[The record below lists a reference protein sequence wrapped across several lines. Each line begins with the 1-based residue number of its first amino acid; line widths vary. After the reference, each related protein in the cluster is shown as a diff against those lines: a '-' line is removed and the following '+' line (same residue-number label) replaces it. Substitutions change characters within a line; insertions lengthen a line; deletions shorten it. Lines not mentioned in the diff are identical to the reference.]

1 MEMRKF
7 HLLILVLSAL
17 LLFVGFSSVY
27 AQDNVGIG
35 TITPDPSALVE
46 IQALDKGLLIPRTD
60 TLSIVDPAT
69 GLLIYTVTDSSFWY
83 FDGVFWRQGIGPQG
97 EDGPLIPGLH
107 GQTMRYDTVFFDDWV
122 ANSFI
127 WNDEYHVGI
136 NTNQPDSSAIM
147 HLVAEGKGF
156 LAPQMDKPAR
166 DNIQNPAVGL
176 MVVNTTDSTL
186 DYFNGDCWLPSY
198 AEDCNSCYLD
208 ITPSSLADTI
218 DRVVSTTQDLS
229 LDIVQTAGNPQQ
241 VAISILTTLPA
252 GLTALVTPNPAP
264 STGVVDI
271 EFEATPFAP
280 AGTYAIVIQV
290 LCNNSI
296 YNIVYSL
303 TIEPCYEIDL
313 VNSAFNYDLA
323 TEFFTANP
331 TIPSSVSVCVV
342 NTVQTGVLVTSQDAT
357 LPAYSTGNFAPGSV
371 IAIVNDGY
379 IIGRGGDGG
388 VAYDPANG
396 FSGDGDD
403 GGHAVNLDLDA
414 MIVNNSAIYG
424 GGGGGGAM
432 AFSIAYNTPSIPI
445 IGSITIGLFVGSGGG
460 GGAGLGEGGDYN
472 TNLFIGFAAY
482 DEGEGGTGGVGGVQ
496 GQGGQLNAP
505 FDFTVSIAT
514 VTITPNTNGGDGGPY
529 GFAGTQGSFGLALTV
544 TIAVPIIGNI
554 PIGPINIPI
563 PVPPPLAGEGGNAIK
578 HNGNVTNIPDNL
590 YNTSQFKGQVGP

>member
-264 STGVVDI
+264 STGVVEI

-529 GFAGTQGSFGLALTV
+529 GFAGTQGTFGLALTV

-563 PVPPPLAGEGGNAIK
+563 PVPPPLEGEGGNAIK

>member
-7 HLLILVLSAL
+7 HPLILGLSAL

-107 GQTMRYDTVFFDDWV
+107 GQTMRYDTVFFDDWI

-147 HLVAEGKGF
+147 HLVAEDKGF

-186 DYFNGDCWLPSY
+186 DYFNGDCWLPTY